1 MIDIRPATVDEMLVE
16 AYALFEEHWDE
27 IALNKDVMVLKP
39 YEEKYRAAEEQGT
52 IFILAAWQDDVLIG
66 YSVNFV
72 TNHLHYADMKLC
84 SNDLLFVKKE
94 YRQGRAGMKLMK
106 DTEAKA
112 KSLGCQ
118 LMLWHAKES
127 TPLADI
133 LPRMKYRVQDII
145 FSKEL

>member
-1 MIDIRPATVDEMLVE
+1 MIDIRTATVDEMLVE

-39 YEEKYRAAEEQGT
+39 YEEKYLAAEEQGT
-52 IFILAAWQDDVLIG
+52 IFILAAWQDDVLVG

-94 YRQGRAGMKLMK
+94 YRQGRTGMKIMK
-106 DTEAKA
+106 ATEAKA
-112 KSLGCQ
+112 KSLGCH

-127 TPLADI
+127 TPLANI